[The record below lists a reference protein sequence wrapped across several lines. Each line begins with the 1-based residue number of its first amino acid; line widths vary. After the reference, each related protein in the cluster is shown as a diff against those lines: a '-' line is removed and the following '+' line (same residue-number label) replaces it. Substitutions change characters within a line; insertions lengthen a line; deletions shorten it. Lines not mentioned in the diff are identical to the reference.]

1 MIGRL
6 ILILFFAVGAFLW
19 GYIWGYNRGYK
30 SGYDKLLKGLAL
42 RIEMMKKLRMKTAE
56 PFPEFSGEKDDC
68 NQG

>member
-1 MIGRL
+1 MLEKL

-19 GYIWGYNRGYK
+19 GYNRGYK
-30 SGYDKLLKGLAL
+30 SGYDKILKGLAL
-42 RIEMMKKLRMKTAE
+42 RIEMMKKLRAKTAE